1 MTFQSAVEAI
11 NRDWRENEKRRKK
24 EKKEKYLERSR
35 IKRHKRRSIITSNG
49 GSFTLQ
55 QWEEIKDKYHRCCAI
70 CKRHESERKLTM
82 DHILAISVGGSNSID
97 NIQPLCKSCNSSKGA
112 R

>member
-1 MTFQSAVEAI
+1 MTFQWVVEAI
-11 NRDWRENEKRRKK
+11 NRDWRKNEKIRQLK
-24 EKKEKYLERSR
+24 KKEKYLERSR
-35 IKRHKRRSIITSNG
+35 IKTHKRRALISRNG

-55 QWEEIKDKYHRCCAI
+55 EWKNVKDKYHNCCAI

-82 DHILAISVGGSNSID
+82 DHIVAIAVGGSNSIE
-97 NIQPLCKSCNSSKGA
+97 NIQPLCKPCNSAKGA